1 MRRYIKPS
9 MTIIDL
15 TSEIPFICASS
26 PEINVKPGKADEDIT
41 PMSNRWKGQVP
52 WDESDDE

>member
-1 MRRYIKPS
+1 

-15 TSEIPFICASS
+15 TSERPSICASS

>member
-15 TSEIPFICASS
+15 TSERPLICASS